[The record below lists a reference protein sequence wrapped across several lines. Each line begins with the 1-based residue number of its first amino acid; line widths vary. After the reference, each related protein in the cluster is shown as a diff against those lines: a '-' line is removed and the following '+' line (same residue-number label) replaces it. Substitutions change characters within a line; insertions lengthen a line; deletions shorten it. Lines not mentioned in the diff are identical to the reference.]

1 MSVIAT
7 SAGVRDPHVVVPF
20 ADGTPEAAR
29 LSFDSGL
36 ARLGLR
42 VDEQLT
48 GLMAAD
54 FAHPPPLVWAAGH
67 NVHVE
72 YPLGSR
78 LLRPMGPNTVRLSPA
93 VPWAL
98 DVHGGAE
105 HLDADL
111 TGLAVR
117 SVAFHSGAAHLRLIL
132 GHPTVSTTIRL
143 TSVKDLR
150 IDRPADVPV
159 RLEIGKGATKV
170 TLDDRWF
177 GAVGG
182 GLIEQTS
189 RPRTTDHRYHVI
201 VSGSADTVTIAA
213 VA

>member
-1 MSVIAT
+1 V
-7 SAGVRDPHVVVPF
+7 
-20 ADGTPEAAR
+20 AR
-29 LSFDSGL
+29 LSFDTGL
-36 ARLGLR
+36 AQLSLR
-42 VDEQLT
+42 ADEQVT

-54 FAHPPPLVWAAGH
+54 FAQPLPLVWTAGH

-78 LLRPMGPNTVRLSPA
+78 LLHRMGPNAVRLSPA

-111 TGLAVR
+111 TGLDVR
-117 SVAFHSGAAHLRLIL
+117 SVAFHSGGANLRLIL
-132 GHPTVSTTIRL
+132 GKPTVTTTIRL

-150 IDRPADVPV
+150 VERPADVPV

-170 TLDDRWF
+170 RLDDQGV

-182 GLIEQTS
+182 GLIAQSS
-189 RPRTTDHRYHVI
+189 RPRTGDHWYQVI
-201 VSGSADTVTIAA
+201 VSGSADTVTIGT
-213 VA
+213 VT

>member
-1 MSVIAT
+1 MSIIAT

-20 ADGTPEAAR
+20 ADGTPEVAR

-36 ARLGLR
+36 AQLGLR

-54 FAHPPPLVWAAGH
+54 FAHPLPLVWAAGH

-78 LLRPMGPNTVRLSPA
+78 LLRHMGPNTVRLSPA
-93 VPWAL
+93 VPWAF

-111 TGLAVR
+111 TGLDVR
-117 SVAFHSGAAHLRLIL
+117 SVAFHSGATHLRLIL
-132 GHPTVSTTIRL
+132 GHPTVSTTLRL
-143 TSVKDLR
+143 TSVRDLR
-150 IDRPADVPV
+150 VDRPADVPV

-170 TLDDRWF
+170 LLDDRWF

-182 GLIEQTS
+182 GLIEQSS
-189 RPRTTDHRYHVI
+189 RPHTGDRWYQVI
-201 VSGSADTVTIAA
+201 VSGSADTVTIGA